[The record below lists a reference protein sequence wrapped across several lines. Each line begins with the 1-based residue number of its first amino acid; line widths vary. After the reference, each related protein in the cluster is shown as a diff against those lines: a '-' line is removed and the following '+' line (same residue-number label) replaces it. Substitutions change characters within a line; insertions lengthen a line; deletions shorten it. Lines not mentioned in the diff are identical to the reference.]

1 MYDWREHKKIIDKFI
16 LPQKKKI
23 IYLIIIILL
32 GIIASMAIPYIFGK
46 TIDLIVIKD
55 LQLVLKFI
63 LISLFLNIFQSL
75 SSILEEWLGNI
86 ISMDCSNNIKET
98 MFSKILDTRYEFLN
112 SYGEGELVSRIENT
126 GDKIVS
132 FYIEFFSSIVMIL
145 FSIIISAYIMIRI
158 SLKLFIIAII
168 LFPLTY
174 GINYIF
180 KSTIISK
187 QRDYIAKLDAYSD
200 YLIDTISN
208 LTGIKLNNLQKT
220 FKGNYG
226 KKLQDLKNVSM
237 SNLKINITVRSLQ
250 DLITIILSS
259 LILFTSARLIILGNL
274 TLGNIVAFSSYMEKL
289 HSSIKKIGDLNLSF
303 NEVIVDLE
311 RYKKIMDHDSEKK
324 IDGKKLSKV
333 TSLKFK
339 NVSFKYDDEYILK
352 DFSFEISKPGLYAIV
367 GENGSGKTTIFN
379 LISKLYT
386 DYEGEILINDIEISD
401 IKDEDLRD
409 EVLFIESKP
418 FILRENLNS
427 NITLLE
433 KNKVDEPYL
442 EKITQFLELERIEKY
457 STKNLKDTLSKGEQQ
472 KVQLARM
479 MIGRYSLILLDEVL
493 SGLDQEMKKK
503 VISKIKE
510 KSKNKI
516 IVIVSHDNEIQRG
529 CNEIILIPD
538 KNTLIK
544 NKNIHKS

>member
-1 MYDWREHKKIIDKFI
+1 MFDWSEHKKIIDKFI

-23 IYLIIIILL
+23 IYLIIVILL
-32 GIIASMAIPYIFGK
+32 GIIASMAIPYVFGK
-46 TIDLIVIKD
+46 IIDLIVIKD

-75 SSILEEWLGNI
+75 SSILEEWIGNI
-86 ISMDCSNNIKET
+86 LSIDCSNSIKEA
-98 MFSKILDTRYEFLN
+98 MFAKILDTRYEFLN

-132 FYIEFFSSIVMIL
+132 FYIDLFSSIVMIM

-168 LFPLTY
+168 LLPLTY

-180 KSTIISK
+180 KNTIISK
-187 QRDYIAKLDAYSD
+187 QRYYITKLDAYSD
-200 YLIDTISN
+200 YLVDTISN
-208 LTGIKLNNLQKT
+208 LTGIKLNNLEKT
-220 FKGNYG
+220 FKRNY
-226 KKLQDLKNVSM
+226 KNKLQDLKNVSM
-237 SNLKINITVRSLQ
+237 SNLKINMTVRSLQ

-311 RYKKIMDHDSEKK
+311 RYRKIMYHDNEKK

-339 NVSFKYDDEYILK
+339 DVSFKYDDGYILK
-352 DFSFEISKPGLYAIV
+352 DFSFEISKPGLYGIV

-427 NITLLE
+427 NITLFE
-433 KNKVDEPYL
+433 KKKVDELYL
-442 EKITQFLELERIEKY
+442 KKIIQFLELKRIEKY

-472 KVQLARM
+472 KIQLARM

-493 SGLDQEMKKK
+493 SGLDQEMKEK

-510 KSKNKI
+510 RSKNNILI
-516 IVIVSHDNEIQRG
+516 IISHEYEIQRICDG
-529 CNEIILIPD
+529 IFLMPD
-538 KNTLIK
+538 KNIS
-544 NKNIHKS
+544 I

>member
-1 MYDWREHKKIIDKFI
+1 MFDWREHKKIIDKFI

-23 IYLIIIILL
+23 IYLIIVILL
-32 GIIASMAIPYIFGK
+32 GIIASMAIPYVFGN

-63 LISLFLNIFQSL
+63 ILSLFLNIFQSL
-75 SSILEEWLGNI
+75 SSVLEEWIGNI
-86 ISMDCSNNIKET
+86 LSIDCSNSVKEA

-132 FYIEFFSSIVMIL
+132 FYIDLFSSIVMIM

-168 LFPLTY
+168 LLPLTY

-180 KSTIISK
+180 KNTIISK
-187 QRDYIAKLDAYSD
+187 QRDYITKLDAYSD

-208 LTGIKLNNLQKT
+208 LTGIKLNNLEKI
-220 FKGNYG
+220 FKGNYKNG
-226 KKLQDLKNVSM
+226 LQDLKNVSM
-237 SNLKINITVRSLQ
+237 SNLKINMTVTSIQ

-259 LILFTSARLIILGNL
+259 LILFISAKLIILGNL

-289 HSSIKKIGDLNLSF
+289 HTSIKKIGDLNLSF

-324 IDGKKLSKV
+324 TDGKKLSKV

-339 NVSFKYDDEYILK
+339 NVSFKYDDKYVLK
-352 DFSFEISKPGLYAIV
+352 DFSFEISKPGLYGIV

-386 DYEGEILINDIEISD
+386 DYEGEILINGKEIRNY
-401 IKDEDLRD
+401 KDEELRN

-418 FILRENLNS
+418 FILRENINS
-427 NITLLE
+427 NITLLG
-433 KNKVDEPYL
+433 K
-442 EKITQFLELERIEKY
+442 EKIDESNLKKIIQFLELERIEKY
-457 STKNLKDTLSKGEQQ
+457 STKNLKDTLSKGEQ
-472 KVQLARM
+472 KKIQLARLL
-479 MIGRYSLILLDEVL
+479 ISKRSLILLDEVL
-493 SGLDQEMKKK
+493 SGLDKEMKEK

-510 KSKNKI
+510 RSKNSI
-516 IVIVSHDNEIQRG
+516 IIIISHDPEITKKCG
-529 CNEIILIPD
+529 
-538 KNTLIK
+538 NTLFIFK
-544 NKNIHKS
+544 KLG